1 MRVFIGYDSR
11 EQSAADVCARTL
23 RRVTN
28 GRIEPEFLM
37 IDKLEAQG
45 LMWRVRDERGG
56 QDYDITGNATAST
69 RFKFSRFLVPILC
82 QSGPALFLDCD
93 MLFLEDPRR
102 MLDEVDLLSA
112 AVHVVK
118 HDHRPIEQYKMVSQ
132 VQTTYPR
139 KNWSSVILWNCAH
152 YANRRLKP
160 EFVAKQPTSYLHRFE
175 WITDDR
181 LGEIP
186 VTWNYLETEYNYCDN
201 AKLVH
206 HTLGIPAIPHYAGS
220 DYADEW
226 NACLLRAMNVA
237 GVKASDIAL
246 RAESA

>member
-45 LMWRVRDERGG
+45 LMRRVRDERGG

-139 KNWSSVILWNCAH
+139 KNWSSVMLFNCSHA
-152 YANRRLKP
+152 ANRRLSLRDVNERSGLDLHGFYWLHDSEIGELDPKWNWLVNVQPKP
-160 EFVAKQPTSYLHRFE
+160 AQVGIAHF
-175 WITDDR
+175 
-181 LGEIP
+181 
-186 VTWNYLETEYNYCDN
+186 
-201 AKLVH
+201 
-206 HTLGIPAIPHYAGS
+206 TLGGPFTPGWHGAPF
-220 DYADEW
+220 DEW
-226 NACLLRAMNVA
+226 WLEAAK
-237 GVKASDIAL
+237 G
-246 RAESA
+246 